1 MTVIIDGT
9 NGVATSGTNLTST
22 SLILNGSTSGAI
34 TLAANA
40 TAGTNTLTIP
50 AKTGTLLTNVST
62 GTVLQVINATYAT
75 QITSSSSTLADTG
88 LTATITPSSASNK
101 ILCIVDIN
109 GCGKDTGDT
118 WLRTALLRGVS
129 IISYLGAFDGYT
141 GGSGN
146 AFFGSISTNYLDS
159 PATTSAT
166 TYKIQFAS
174 VQNIAKVYINTAQG
188 GFTPT
193 STITLMEVAG

>member
-1 MTVIIDGT
+1 MTTIF
-9 NGVATSGTNLTST
+9 NASNTSGLTFT
-22 SLILNGSTSGAI
+22 SDTSGNVAIQSNGSNVIS
-34 TLAANA
+34 
-40 TAGTNTLTIP
+40 TAGSNVTF
-50 AKTGTLLTNVST
+50 AGTLLNSSGKPILQQT
-62 GTVLQVINATYAT
+62 GSILQVVNATYAT

-88 LTATITPSSASNK
+88 LTATITPTSATNK
-101 ILCIVDIN
+101 IIVLVALN

-118 WLRTALLRGVS
+118 WLRTALLRGAS

-141 GGSGN
+141 AGSGN

-193 STITLMEVAG
+193 STITLMEIAA

>member
-1 MTVIIDGT
+1 MTTIF
-9 NGVATSGTNLTST
+9 NASNTSGLTFT
-22 SLILNGSTSGAI
+22 SDTSGNVAIQSNGSNVIS
-34 TLAANA
+34 
-40 TAGTNTLTIP
+40 TAGSNVTF
-50 AKTGTLLTNVST
+50 AGTLLNSSGKPILQQT
-62 GTVLQVINATYAT
+62 GSILQVVNATYAT

-88 LTATITPSSASNK
+88 LTATITPTSATNK
-101 ILCIVDIN
+101 IIVLVALN

-118 WLRTALLRGVS
+118 WLRTALLRGAS

-141 GGSGN
+141 SGSGN

-193 STITLMEVAG
+193 STITLMEIAA